1 MNSIKIEISQLAGV
15 AYDSLPEDSRSEVSR
30 LLGILSLDMHS
41 PHIKDLFF
49 RVPNPNTPDNYYF
62 LKIGTCFRAFIK
74 VFHDRLL
81 VWDIF
86 AHEPWA
92 TLFAFKG

>member
-1 MNSIKIEISQLAGV
+1 MSAIKIEFSRLAGV

-30 LLGILSLDMHS
+30 LLGILSIDIHS
-41 PHIKDLFF
+41 PRMQDLFF

-62 LKIGTCFRAFIK
+62 LKIGTHFRAFIK
-74 VFHDRLL
+74 VFSDRLL

-92 TLFAFKG
+92 TLFAHKG